1 MFLKKHFSKSIF
13 LSVLLVFPLIG
24 ENGDI
29 KGEPLPTSKDAVNAV
44 SNPIMVSIERK
55 TITGVNKND
64 TIMIIL
70 SSPLY
75 KIAGFDLKIATN
87 NEFFKIIDVL
97 PGEIYDSCQWDFFNA
112 HKLKTTD
119 KENYPRDI
127 WKIVALA
134 EMFSDTVKPLCY
146 GLSYPASLVKLVFT
160 SNLISQ
166 IPDTIIPVFF
176 FWEYCSDNTIAGVSG
191 DTLFLSSEVIEF
203 YKPDINIKGNPFPT
217 LKGSPKSCIKAGFKN
232 RPLRLI
238 KFQNGGIIVKN
249 QSRIDSSN
257 SQGE

>member
-1 MFLKKHFSKSIF
+1 VFSVIVEDGS
-13 LSVLLVFPLIG
+13 
-24 ENGDI
+24 I
-29 KGEPLPTSKDAVNAV
+29 KGESLPTSKDSVNTIN
-44 SNPIMVSIERK
+44 NPMMVSIERK
-55 TITGVNKND
+55 TITGLNKND
-64 TIMIIL
+64 TIMVIL
-70 SSPLY
+70 SSPFY
-75 KIAGFDLKIATN
+75 KLAGFDLKIATN
-87 NEFFKIIDVL
+87 NDFFKIIDIL
-97 PGEIYDSCQWDFFNA
+97 PGEIYDSCQWDFFKA
-112 HKLKTTD
+112 RKLKTTD

-134 EMFSDTVKPLCY
+134 EMFSDTAKPLCY
-146 GLSYPASLVKLVFT
+146 GLSYPASLAKLVFT

-191 DTLFLSSEVIEF
+191 DTLFLSSEVVEF
-203 YKPDINIKGNPFPT
+203 YKPDIKIKGNPFPT

-249 QSRIDSSN
+249 QSRTDSTN
-257 SQGE
+257 SQSE